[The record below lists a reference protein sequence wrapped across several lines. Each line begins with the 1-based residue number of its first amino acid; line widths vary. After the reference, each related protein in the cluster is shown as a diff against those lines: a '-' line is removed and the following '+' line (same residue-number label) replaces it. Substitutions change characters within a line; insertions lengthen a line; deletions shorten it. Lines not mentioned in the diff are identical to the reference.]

1 MFNTQNH
8 VNAIWWD
15 QMNVAIKKTQ
25 KKTARER
32 KIIPFCRK
40 KGLNISKCSQKTYIK
55 KWQTIQR
62 QNDKQRSTKHYR
74 DRKLK
79 TEQHEPH
86 LKRGWTQVHRKSRQY
101 VLNIWHPS
109 CYTCYKPSDTFV
121 CQEWGKDR
129 IEITIILEIN
139 LKKMFL
145 SVSIH
150 YIDLNVFWCKRKSLD
165 AYV

>member
-15 QMNVAIKKTQ
+15 QMNVAIKKNQ

-139 LKKMFL
+139 
-145 SVSIH
+145 
-150 YIDLNVFWCKRKSLD
+150 
-165 AYV
+165 

>member
-8 VNAIWWD
+8 VNTIWWD
-15 QMNVAIKKTQ
+15 QMNVAIKKKQ

-86 LKRGWTQVHRKSRQY
+86 LKRGWYHWVCNKCNTTGVICWAHTAYSSGAPEFTL
-101 VLNIWHPS
+101 VLSGVRVARSLVFCH
-109 CYTCYKPSDTFV
+109 
-121 CQEWGKDR
+121 G
-129 IEITIILEIN
+129 
-139 LKKMFL
+139 
-145 SVSIH
+145 
-150 YIDLNVFWCKRKSLD
+150 NVL
-165 AYV
+165 